1 MSADFRWL
9 LKKFFSL
16 IDISFQPPKQKISDP
31 DELQEYK
38 LRKRKVWF
46 IVIVDKMKIIYL
58 QCGEEMNMKGPP
70 SYKHYWTSS
79 WNKTWKKSG
88 LYGI

>member
-1 MSADFRWL
+1 MIVEIIHL
-9 LKKFFSL
+9 I

-46 IVIVDKMKIIYL
+46 IMIVDL
-58 QCGEEMNMKGPP
+58 
-70 SYKHYWTSS
+70 
-79 WNKTWKKSG
+79 
-88 LYGI
+88 